1 MKKRILILLSICIS
15 VLIFLG
21 IKTTEIQ
28 AAVTPAPVNY
38 SVSPEPADNQID
50 KTISYYDL
58 KVTPGQKETLK
69 FKINN
74 NDTNNH
80 TYSIM
85 INRATTDINGVI
97 DYTEHNSVPE
107 DKLNYNVENLVD
119 YPKEVAVPA
128 KSSKEVS
135 VNLKAPAGDFSGELL
150 GGILVDEDNQ
160 VTKNVTKGVTLKS
173 KYNYVIGLQLQQN
186 TDNIKPDLKLN
197 RVYETNKSGQIYVDD
212 KLDNDVPKLE
222 KNVSVNAKV
231 VPVNSKKAVLES
243 SKQNMS
249 IAPDSYFDYPVN
261 VNTTTGVN
269 KNKRL
274 KPGTYTMYL
283 NVKANGGQNLWNL
296 KRKFTISSGQN
307 KKLNKAVP
315 NNSKSKWIIISAVV
329 VMMMIAS
336 GIIWFYRKN
345 KK

>member
-1 MKKRILILLSICIS
+1 LKKRILILLSICIS

-119 YPKEVAVPA
+119 YPRGAFQGWIPA
-128 KSSKEVS
+128 PGCPGPNSSLAAGKYPRAPPCTGRTSGADVS
-135 VNLKAPAGDFSGELL
+135 D
-150 GGILVDEDNQ
+150 
-160 VTKNVTKGVTLKS
+160 
-173 KYNYVIGLQLQQN
+173 
-186 TDNIKPDLKLN
+186 
-197 RVYETNKSGQIYVDD
+197 
-212 KLDNDVPKLE
+212 
-222 KNVSVNAKV
+222 
-231 VPVNSKKAVLES
+231 
-243 SKQNMS
+243 
-249 IAPDSYFDYPVN
+249 
-261 VNTTTGVN
+261 
-269 KNKRL
+269 
-274 KPGTYTMYL
+274 
-283 NVKANGGQNLWNL
+283 
-296 KRKFTISSGQN
+296 
-307 KKLNKAVP
+307 
-315 NNSKSKWIIISAVV
+315 
-329 VMMMIAS
+329 
-336 GIIWFYRKN
+336 
-345 KK
+345 